1 VIEATAEKHKNFSEQ
16 LEQRD
21 AEIFLVLPSLLILK
35 SLENDDKDICNF
47 FYPDMQNEE
56 SDSGRKMKN
65 LKQVYESGRDKHGSY
80 DFYNLMEKIIIEGE
94 LTDKEK

>member
-1 VIEATAEKHKNFSEQ
+1 MIEATAEKHKNFSEQ

-65 LKQVYESGRDKHGSY
+65 LKQVYESGRDKYGSY
-80 DFYNLMEKIIIEGE
+80 DFYNLMEKILIEGE